1 MTFII
6 TFIALVIERFF
17 DCSHIRRFG
26 GFLRFQKW
34 LGLRL
39 AKWPAYLVLT
49 LTLVLPVLAVALINC
64 FLTGILYGALKLIFG
79 AIVLVYC
86 LGPKNFWA
94 QTYTCISALHADDPH
109 PEFEVIK
116 NAFGLMPTDN
126 VEAFHRALTNA
137 LFIEANRRVFAVFF
151 WFIVLGPAGAV
162 LYRLVDLCRKEGVT
176 TAAAATTVL
185 QLLDWLPVR
194 LLGLIFALGGHFT
207 KVIKYWQHNVFTPPK
222 MNDVVLAECGI
233 AALDILE
240 LDKLPADGT
249 AEKETIALLDRAF
262 VIGLVILAIA
272 VLA

>member
-17 DCSHIRRFG
+17 DWSHIRRFG
-26 GFLRFQKW
+26 GFMRYQKW
-34 LGLRL
+34 LGLHMV
-39 AKWPAYLVLT
+39 KMPAYLVLA
-49 LTLVLPVLAVALINC
+49 LAVLLPVLVVAYLNC
-64 FLTGILYGALKLIFG
+64 ILTGVLYGSLKLLFG
-79 AIVLVYC
+79 AAVLVYC
-86 LGPKNFWA
+86 LGPTNFWA
-94 QTYTCISALHADDPH
+94 QTYACISALHADDPH

-116 NAFGLMPTDN
+116 TAFSLPATDN
-126 VEAFHRALTNA
+126 AEAFHRSFTNA

-162 LYRLVDLCRKEGVT
+162 LYRLVDLCRAGVT
-176 TAAAATTVL
+176 TGNAALETL
-185 QLLDWLPVR
+185 RLLDWLPVR
-194 LLGLIFALGGHFT
+194 VLGLIFALGGHFT
-207 KVIKYWQHNVFTPPK
+207 KVIKYWQHNVLTPPK
-222 MNDVVLAECGI
+222 MNDVVLSECGI

-240 LDKLPADGT
+240 VDKLPADGT

>member
-34 LGLRL
+34 LGLQL
-39 AKWPAYLVLT
+39 SKWPPYLVLL
-49 LTLVLPVLAVALINC
+49 LTVLLPVAVVAFLNC
-64 FLTGILYGALKLIFG
+64 FLTGVLYGALKLLFG
-79 AIVLVYC
+79 AVVLIYC
-86 LGPKNFWA
+86 LGPTNFWA

-109 PEFEVIK
+109 PEFDVIK
-116 NAFGLMPTDN
+116 NAFGLMPTEGE
-126 VEAFHRALTNA
+126 EAFHRAFTKA

-151 WFIVLGPAGAV
+151 WFILLGPAGAV
-162 LYRLVDLCRKEGVT
+162 LYRLVDLCSKEGVT
-176 TAAAATTVL
+176 TAAAAKTSL
-185 QLLDWLPVR
+185 QVLDWLPVR
-194 LLGLIFALGGHFT
+194 LLALLFALGGHFT
-207 KVIKYWQHNVFTPPK
+207 KVIKYWQHNVLTPAK
-222 MNDVVLAECGI
+222 MNDVVLTESGI

-240 LDKLPADGT
+240 LDRLPADGT
-249 AEKETIALLDRAF
+249 AEKETIALLDRTF